1 MTGFFLLSHQPHS
14 ISAITVQN
22 TTRGPLPAGLVLARP
37 QGSESYVA
45 HDRQGAAGIDVALG
59 VMLDSVNGPGTFQT
73 RAVLGDARVHAAL
86 LSAVDPMIVA
96 NLSMVG
102 IEVLG

>member
-14 ISAITVQN
+14 ISAITVHN
-22 TTRGPLPAGLVLARP
+22 TTRGPMPAGMVLARP
-37 QGSESYVA
+37 HGSDAYVA
-45 HDRQGAAGIDVALG
+45 HDRQGAAVALG
-59 VMLDSVNGPGTFQT
+59 VLLDSVNGPGTFQT
-73 RAVLGDARVHAAL
+73 RAVLRDARVHAAL